1 MNFQLILSLYLIT
14 RKLQDQLKQEQ
25 NKAKLRGKIASEQ
38 EKLLS
43 DKDAE
48 LGQVREQL
56 KEAVEETA
64 SEKQELLHRDEEKRA
79 LTDKVE
85 QLEKVNR

>member
-1 MNFQLILSLYLIT
+1 MNFELILSLYLIT

-56 KEAVEETA
+56 KEAVEKTA
-64 SEKQELLHRDEEKRA
+64 SEKQELLHSDEEKRA